1 MVLIK
6 DLQVFRPVCY
16 LNNQRIKKCELTSN
30 NVTKIIRMSFQFALS
45 AYTTYHLKFSLLDSR
60 NADVDGFLPISAVSS
75 LIFIVRP
82 YAIAN
87 GYT

>member
-1 MVLIK
+1 
-6 DLQVFRPVCY
+6 
-16 LNNQRIKKCELTSN
+16 
-30 NVTKIIRMSFQFALS
+30 MSFQFALS